1 MSTSENIHT
10 TRAAHV
16 CRMVRDRIMADA
28 RKEVRQRII
37 AAGGKWSDWSA
48 RVRDALTE
56 FLESDAGRYVI
67 LYHTTQRTHPRFW
80 HGRPSDALNMAA
92 RRATREIGPLMA
104 YQALI
109 RALDAVCETSGEASP
124 MVQRLRENERESRG

>member
-28 RKEVRQRII
+28 RKEIRQRID
-37 AAGGKWSDWSA
+37 AAGGKWSDWA
-48 RVRDALTE
+48 GIVRNAMIA
-56 FLESDAGRYVI
+56 FLESGGPCDVI
-67 LYHTTQRTHPRFW
+67 VYHATQRTHPRFW

-109 RALDAVCETSGEASP
+109 RALDAVCEASGEASP
-124 MVQRLRENERESRG
+124 LVQRLRENDRESRG